1 MKKWTFEIALLAL
14 LCMSASATAQ
24 SHMGPRHPPKD
35 EPGNADPTLSL
46 DPRHT
51 QCAAGDQGACFSIE
65 FRNCAAANPNVAV
78 TACTRQLTEAENRRQ
93 GSDIR
98 YERAIRYLL
107 RGNAH
112 LKLGNTENALA
123 DYDRAIIADQTVYWI
138 HAQRGDANFL
148 AGNFD
153 EALVSYNAALAWVE
167 DNASVLNNRALIY
180 AAAPNDGLRN
190 PAQALSDAQR
200 ANMLLP
206 GQPAYIDVLG
216 VAHAAN
222 GDFETAA
229 NEAERAIGLL
239 PPGNDSVLADFRGR
253 LDLYR
258 SSTAFRITP
267 PPGA

>member
-14 LCMSASATAQ
+14 LCMSTSAIAQ

-35 EPGNADPTLSL
+35 EPGYPDPTLTL
-46 DPRHT
+46 DPRHFD
-51 QCAAGDQGACFSIE
+51 CAAGDQDACFSIE
-65 FRNCAAANPNVAV
+65 FRNCAAANPNVAIA
-78 TACTRQLTEAENRRQ
+78 ACTRQLTEAENRRK

-98 YERAIRYLL
+98 SERAIRYLL
-107 RGNAH
+107 RGNAY
-112 LKLGNTENALA
+112 LKLADIENALT
-123 DYDRAIIADQTVYWI
+123 DYDRAITADNTVYWI

-153 EALVSYNAALAWVE
+153 QALVSYNAALALVE

-180 AAAPNDGLRN
+180 AAAPNETLRN

-200 ANMLLP
+200 ANTLLP
-206 GQPAYIDVLG
+206 GQPAYIDVLA

-222 GDFETAA
+222 GDFTSAA
-229 NEAERAIGLL
+229 AEAERAIGLL

-258 SSTAFRITP
+258 SSTAFRIAP